1 MDPLYVFGLVIA
13 TVLIA
18 IGGTVLV
25 LDCLDDILEEIA
37 RYRRNK

>member
-1 MDPLYVFGLVIA
+1 MAPLYVFGLVIA
-13 TVLIA
+13 TVLIG

-25 LDCLDDILEEIA
+25 LDCLDDILEDIA